1 MEKKKLII
9 TLNLN
14 GQSIER
20 DVVSIDTVVGS
31 LSLLNPDDSI
41 VISCMKVD

>member
-1 MEKKKLII
+1 MEKKKLVI

-14 GQSIER
+14 GSVIER

-31 LSLLNPDDSI
+31 MSLLNPDDSI
-41 VISCMKVD
+41 VISCKKVD